1 MKGSSKLG
9 NPLFIIAV
17 LILVLNDWYL
27 KYHYTGWFTGK
38 LSDFAGLF
46 AFPFF
51 LSAFFAGRSKIIYGF
66 TLLLFVAWKT
76 PLAQP
81 VIDYLN
87 NIGVPTWRTVD
98 YTDYLALMILPLSL
112 YCFNHSANYAL
123 KPVLLNIVIICS
135 SLAFMAT
142 TRPKGQDKSFVYAD
156 KVYNFKFS
164 KRELIARLNAIQL
177 ENVHDFDSY
186 GYGKADFDTKS
197 NSFYYNDKKD
207 TLAVLLDYQRAKDTD
222 TIRLTTSFAKINIS
236 GGEANSQIRLLSLKG
251 YIRDSHKDDGKDDPL
266 LFFERKVIRKIN
278 SYK

>member
-1 MKGSSKLG
+1 MKASSKLG

-51 LSAFFAGRSKIIYGF
+51 LNVFFPTRGKVIYSI
-66 TLLLFVAWKT
+66 TLLIFVVWKT
-76 PLAQP
+76 TLIQP
-81 VIDYLN
+81 FIDYLN
-87 NIGVPTWRTVD
+87 SVGLPTWRTVD

-112 YCFNHSANYAL
+112 YCFNHSANYSL
-123 KPVLLNIVIICS
+123 KPVLLNAIIICS

-142 TRPKGQDKSFVYAD
+142 TRPKGQDKSYVYTD

-164 KRELIARLNAIQL
+164 KRELIARLNALQL
-177 ENVHDFDSY
+177 EFINDYDSY
-186 GYGKADFDTKS
+186 GYGKADFDAKS
-197 NSFYYNDKKD
+197 SVFYYNDKKD
-207 TLAVLLDYQRAKDTD
+207 TLAVLLDYERVKDTD

-266 LFFERKVIRKIN
+266 LFFERNVIRKIN